1 MALEHSQNTKW
12 RPLIDAF
19 QSQSMAK
26 LRRSL
31 RKLAKTKLDD
41 RQEDQERILTEVWR
55 HQTTGLYLLATAKLT
70 DSFIAR
76 LSYKCF
82 YNVYIGV
89 GGMGHFSP
97 RGGPL
102 FAPCTTLLKVILFGS
117 KHFALMFKIR
127 GSIKVF
133 SWVVKWRSPPIVSTA
148 SRSSGTIG
156 KNRFD
161 GIELRYCI

>member
-1 MALEHSQNTKW
+1 
-12 RPLIDAF
+12 
-19 QSQSMAK
+19 MAK

-70 DSFIAR
+70 DSFIAC

-102 FAPCTTLLKVILFGS
+102 FAPCTTLLEIDSKSRHYLFARCSTIKQGPS
-117 KHFALMFKIR
+117 KRPPRLSPSLRTGLATF
-127 GSIKVF
+127 
-133 SWVVKWRSPPIVSTA
+133 VKGWTSQLFLP
-148 SRSSGTIG
+148 
-156 KNRFD
+156 
-161 GIELRYCI
+161 LLQ